1 MTRFRIP
8 FPSVARWVLH
18 TGLLVLILTP
28 AGCQLAAALTYKT
41 VGPPAVPAE
50 YAPLP
55 EPMLVLAEN
64 YKSPGSP
71 FVDTTQLAL
80 FVSDELTTHQ
90 IAPVI
95 DAGKLHDLR
104 QKQGANYRKM
114 SIGAIG
120 RAVGAQQVLYLDVT
134 EASMETIGAE
144 MVRGTLSVSIK
155 IVDAQTGVVRWPTGT
170 TAGFPLTSQTP
181 YITVSETVTEARVR
195 EAVARSMSVA
205 VVKLLRSYKPDEEP
219 SVPPTY

>member
-1 MTRFRIP
+1 MVRFGSTFKRAGVI
-8 FPSVARWVLH
+8 VLM
-18 TGLLVLILTP
+18 LTT
-28 AGCQLAAALTYKT
+28 AGCQLAAALTSKT

-50 YAPLP
+50 FQPLP

-80 FVSDELTTHQ
+80 FVTDELTTRQ
-90 IAPVI
+90 VVPVV
-95 DAGKLHDLR
+95 DASKLHDLR
-104 QKQGANYRKM
+104 QKEGANFRKL

-134 EASMETIGAE
+134 GASMDTIGAE
-144 MVRGTLSVSIK
+144 MVRGTLSVSVK
-155 IVDAQTGVVRWPTGT
+155 VVDAQSGAVRWPTGT

-181 YITVSETVTEARVR
+181 YMTINENVNEVRVR

-205 VVKLLRSYKPDEEP
+205 VVKLMRSYKPDEEP
-219 SVPPTY
+219 STPSSN